1 MEVELG
7 MSSRATARV
16 SMSPTLLA
24 VGYMLTAAACLAAM
38 HGFVRMATTS
48 FEMHPFV
55 VAFFRNLIG
64 FAVMVPILL
73 RGGSGMFRTKRPG
86 MHLLRGFLNAGS
98 MLMWFYALS
107 LIVLADATALT
118 LTGPMFV
125 ALFAIMFL
133 GERVG
138 FWRWGAI
145 IFCALGALCVIRPGF
160 EEVSL
165 GAMLT
170 LGCVC
175 LASLSKIC
183 AKKLTAIDSPATVA
197 ASVQL
202 LMMIITLFPALFVWR
217 WPNLE
222 QFWILL
228 VIGVLGGVGH
238 YSFTRAYSIAD
249 ISFAEPIVF
258 TRMIWA
264 TAFGYFVFAEI
275 PDIWTWIG
283 AFLIVCATSTLAH
296 RERVKKSVLA

>member
-1 MEVELG
+1 MGGISLD
-7 MSSRATARV
+7 SPNL
-16 SMSPTLLA
+16 SPTFLA
-24 VGYMLTAAACLAAM
+24 VGFMLLAAACLAAM

-55 VAFFRNLIG
+55 VAFFRNLVG
-64 FAVMVPILL
+64 FFVLVPILV
-73 RGGSGMFRTKRPG
+73 RGGSEMFMITRPG

-125 ALFAIMFL
+125 AFFAIVFL

-138 FWRWGAI
+138 LWRWGAI
-145 IFCALGALCVIRPGF
+145 LICAMGAFCVVRPGF
-160 EEVSL
+160 QEVSL
-165 GAMLT
+165 GAILT
-170 LGCVC
+170 IGCVC

-183 AKKLTAIDSPATVA
+183 AKKLTSSDDPATVA

-202 LMMIITLFPALFVWR
+202 LMMVITLVPALFFWD
-217 WPNLE
+217 WPTLPE
-222 QFWILL
+222 FGLL
-228 VIGVLGGVGH
+228 LLIGTLGGFGH
-238 YSFTRAYSIAD
+238 YSFTRAYAIAD

-264 TAFGYFVFAEI
+264 TAFGYFVFSEV
-275 PDIWTWIG
+275 PNFWTWIG
-283 AFLIVCATSTLAH
+283 ALLIVCATSTLAH
-296 RERVKKSVLA
+296 RERINKGQSNG

>member
-1 MEVELG
+1 MT
-7 MSSRATARV
+7 SPSAAQ
-16 SMSPTLLA
+16 SHMSPTLLA
-24 VGYMLTAAACLAAM
+24 VGYMLLAAGCLAAM

-48 FEMHPFV
+48 FEMHPFIV
-55 VAFFRNLIG
+55 VFFRNLFG
-64 FAVMVPILL
+64 FVVMLPFLL
-73 RGGSGMFRTKRPG
+73 RGGAGMFRTTRPG

-98 MLMWFYALS
+98 MMMWFYALS

-125 ALFAIMFL
+125 ALFAILFL

-138 FWRWGAI
+138 PWRWGAI
-145 IFCALGALCVIRPGF
+145 LVCALGAFCVVRPGF
-160 EEVSL
+160 QEVSL

-183 AKKLTAIDSPATVA
+183 AKKLTAVDDPATVA

-202 LMMIITLFPALFVWR
+202 VMMVITLFPALFVWH
-217 WPNLE
+217 WPSLE
-222 QFWILL
+222 QFLL
-228 VIGVLGGVGH
+228 LALIGALGGFGH

-264 TAFGYFVFAEI
+264 TAFGYFVFAEV
-275 PDIWTWIG
+275 PDFWTWVG
-283 AFLIVCATSTLAH
+283 AVLIVCATSTLAH
-296 RERVKKSVLA
+296 RERARKAPAAG